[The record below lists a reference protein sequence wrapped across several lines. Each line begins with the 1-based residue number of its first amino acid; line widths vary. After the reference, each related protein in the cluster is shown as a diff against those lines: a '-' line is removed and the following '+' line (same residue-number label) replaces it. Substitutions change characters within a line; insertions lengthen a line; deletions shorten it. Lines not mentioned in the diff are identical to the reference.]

1 MFNNLILVGFPP
13 VVVPLAHENVRRYLN
28 KESELKDKES
38 LILIDTDVI
47 PFAVSYIGQRAKRS
61 ISLVVYIAVVFKG
74 KCWY

>member
-38 LILIDTDVI
+38 LYLKGTDVTL
-47 PFAVSYIGQRAKRS
+47 ST
-61 ISLVVYIAVVFKG
+61 ISST
-74 KCWY
+74 